1 MNLLLVVLLRWLTAF
16 LLPFASRKYSL
27 ILFQLGSIITFLME
41 RSHHIV
47 LSTPSTFETSVK
59 TLIRNILMPFR
70 LCSHVFWFLSFW
82 LFPLPV
88 FSAWLNLMYSML
100 CSLKCLAW
108 MLLCLMRNHLSYEV
122 ILTSK
127 RTLGQKWE
135 YLPSTGYTDL
145 GCASLLESTG
155 LPEKCAIP
163 SLNCYQ
169 EQCLNKYVR
178 LLFYFTL
185 CFWSLQRDPC
195 SVNLLS
201 VHGLII
207 LLDQH

>member
-1 MNLLLVVLLRWLTAF
+1 
-16 LLPFASRKYSL
+16 
-27 ILFQLGSIITFLME
+27 ME
-41 RSHHIV
+41 RSHHV
-47 LSTPSTFETSVK
+47 LSTASTLETSVK
-59 TLIRNILMPFR
+59 TLFRNNLMPFR
-70 LCSHVFWFLSFW
+70 LCSKVFWFLSFW

-88 FSAWLNLMYSML
+88 FSAWLSLMYTVL
-100 CSLKCLAW
+100 CSLKCLVW
-108 MLLCLMRNHLSYEV
+108 ILLGLMRNHFSYEM
-122 ILTSK
+122 IFTSK

-135 YLPSTGYTDL
+135 YVPSTGL

-155 LPEKCAIP
+155 PEKCAVP
-163 SLNCYQ
+163 SLNHYQ
-169 EQCLNKYVR
+169 EQSLNKY
-178 LLFYFTL
+178 LSAFWFCFTL